1 MRVKRP
7 TGEIDL
13 GDFVKSTFWLVR
25 IYFSIAPGQIL
36 LMVFSTIINA
46 LESVSSAYIFAK
58 IVDLLVLS
66 VADPLS
72 SGSLLMYWMGIY
84 LFAQL
89 SFTAFNML
97 GNYIRRDLSFYS
109 DLRIQVLLHQKLQSL
124 GVATLEK
131 PDVNNQITRARE
143 NLSYM
148 FRYLTDLLHLGSRV
162 TSAGAAFAIIL
173 SFQPVLGIALLF
185 LSIPT
190 ILIDRVYLGKI
201 WRLSINTTE
210 ERRSAHASL
219 NHLLDTGSLQELR
232 IVGGIDFLLAKFN
245 KFFDH
250 WYGEWKKLRRRWY
263 RLSYVSELLI
273 LVGKIAGY
281 IDVFAHFLAHTI
293 SIGGVT
299 FYIRNI
305 DSLSSGF
312 TSIAGT
318 ISSMYEGSQR
328 INELRLL
335 FETKSD
341 DNDGTVDM
349 GKLATGPLINID
361 EVSFAYPRSKKRVI
375 KGLSLNIKA
384 GEKLAIVG
392 HNGAGKTTLVK
403 LLARFY
409 PVTKGEIT
417 INGININELKIDSWY
432 QNIGVLFQDFNTY
445 EHLTAEEN
453 ILLGRPKMTFSKTSL
468 TTAAQNADAQ
478 SFIGEYKNGY
488 QQILSEKYKGGIRPS
503 TGQWQKIAIARFFYR
518 NAPLVIFDEPTAAI
532 DAVSEEK
539 IFNKIYESFEN
550 KTVIIISHRFSTVRN
565 ADRIVVV
572 EKGRIIEQGNHN
584 DLMKLKGKYA
594 KAFNIQ
600 AKGYKK

>member
-1 MRVKRP
+1 VF
-7 TGEIDL
+7 IIAACI
-13 GDFVKSTFWLVR
+13 FLV
-25 IYFSIAPGQIL
+25 
-36 LMVFSTIINA
+36 
-46 LESVSSAYIFAK
+46 
-58 IVDLLVLS
+58 
-66 VADPLS
+66 
-72 SGSLLMYWMGIY
+72 
-84 LFAQL
+84 
-89 SFTAFNML
+89 
-97 GNYIRRDLSFYS
+97 
-109 DLRIQVLLHQKLQSL
+109 
-124 GVATLEK
+124 
-131 PDVNNQITRARE
+131 
-143 NLSYM
+143 
-148 FRYLTDLLHLGSRV
+148 
-162 TSAGAAFAIIL
+162 SAGAAFAIIL